1 MLSPLQGPQAAYAS
15 YSPPTGSA
23 VMFVLT
29 NKASKEAQNQA
40 IKMLD
45 YLFTEEGQLRS
56 NYGIEGVAWRKP
68 QDGDV
73 ALNKDVKP
81 IFTKFRASRK
91 YKPRNDTGLIQT
103 FSARDIPRWFGSRD
117 GHLCPNRLRAPTA
130 GKRRYLY
137 DGHQPKEIFPY
148 NAVWID
154 PSVVDEAAM
163 LQKNIKDYIEQ
174 NTLQFIMGSK
184 DLNKDW
190 DAYVA
195 GLEKLN
201 PKRYLEI
208 MQKAYDGMKK

>member
-1 MLSPLQGPQAAYAS
+1 MQPSRC
-15 YSPPTGSA
+15 
-23 VMFVLT
+23 LT
-29 NKASKEAQNQA
+29 TCLRKKASFAP
-40 IKMLD
+40 I
-45 YLFTEEGQLRS
+45 TVLR
-56 NYGIEGVAWRKP
+56 AWRGKP

-73 ALNKDVKP
+73 ALDKDVKP
-81 IFTKFRASRK
+81 IFAQIPGKPGD
-91 YKPRNDTGLIQT
+91 KPRNDTWALIRNT
-103 FSARDIPRWFGSRD
+103 SSPRHSAMVWFKGTDIY
-117 GHLCPNRLRAPTA
+117 APT
-130 GKRRYLY
+130 GDQRRLQEATNLY

-195 GLEKLN
+195 GLDKLN
-201 PKRYLEI
+201 LKRYLEI
-208 MQKAYDGMKK
+208 MQKAYDGRKSNLYS